1 MSRQEPIRCF
11 EGTAKPHEP
20 FWKIKDVAEGEEP
33 EIELDGY
40 ISEYSWFED
49 DITPAMFK
57 DALNEAGG
65 GGPITIRINSYGGDV
80 IAAARMHTIIR
91 DYPGKVTVKIDG
103 VAASAATVVAVAG
116 DVVRMQETGY
126 FMIHDPAFVFFL
138 AQINLEDMTRMTE
151 ALKSFKEG
159 IVNAYETKT
168 KLPRPVLSSLMTEET
183 WMDAQKALDL
193 GFIDEM
199 IRGNESVFKLPANV
213 AAVNALQNF
222 SNVPPALMQALKSD
236 QPQEECSS
244 EPLLTEDEQR
254 EAQNLRERVKSILR
268 KETEAC

>member
-1 MSRQEPIRCF
+1 MKKREPIRCF
-11 EGTAKPHEP
+11 EGNSKPYEP
-20 FWKIKDVAEGEEP
+20 FWKIKDAVDGEEP

-138 AQINLEDMTRMTE
+138 AQINLEDMMRMTE
-151 ALKSFKEG
+151 ALKTFKEG
-159 IVNAYETKT
+159 IMNAYETKT
-168 KLPRPVLSSLMTEET
+168 KLPRTELSTLMTEET

-199 IRGNESVFKLPANV
+199 IRGNESVFSLPENV

-222 SNVPPALMQALKSD
+222 RNVPPALMQALKSD
-236 QPQEECSS
+236 QPQDEVGSS

-254 EAQNLRERVKSILR
+254 EAQTLRERVKSILR
-268 KETEAC
+268 KE

>member
-1 MSRQEPIRCF
+1 MKKREPIRCF
-11 EGTAKPHEP
+11 EGNSKPYEP
-20 FWKIKDVAEGEEP
+20 FWTIKDAVDGEEP

-49 DITPAMFK
+49 DITPAIFK
-57 DALNEAGG
+57 DALNEVGG

-138 AQINLEDMTRMTE
+138 AQINLEDMTRMTKTLE
-151 ALKSFKEG
+151 SIKEG

-168 KLPRPVLSSLMTEET
+168 KLPRPELSTLMTEET

-199 IRGNESVFKLPANV
+199 IRGKESVFNLPTNV

-222 SNVPPALMQALKSD
+222 TNVPPALMQALEREK
-236 QPQEECSS
+236 PQEESGSS
-244 EPLLTEDEQR
+244 EPLLTEEEQR

-268 KETEAC
+268 KE

>member
-1 MSRQEPIRCF
+1 MKRNEPIRCF
-11 EGTAKPHEP
+11 EGNSKPHEP
-20 FWKIKDVAEGEEP
+20 FWTIKNAVDGEEP

-49 DITPAMFK
+49 DITPGMFK
-57 DALNEAGG
+57 DALNEVGK

-126 FMIHDPAFVFFL
+126 FMIHDPAYVFFL
-138 AQINLEDMTRMTE
+138 AQINLEEMTRMTE
-151 ALKSFKEG
+151 ALGAFKEG
-159 IVNAYETKT
+159 IMNAYETKT
-168 KLPRPVLSSLMTEET
+168 KLPRPELSTLMTEET
-183 WMDAQKALDL
+183 WMDAQKALNL

-199 IRGNESVFKLPANV
+199 IRGKENVFNLPTNA

-222 SNVPPALMQALKSD
+222 TNVPPALMQALEREK
-236 QPQEECSS
+236 PQEESGSS
-244 EPLLTEDEQR
+244 EPLLTEEEQR
-254 EAQNLRERVKSILR
+254 EAQTLRERVKSILR
-268 KETEAC
+268 KE

>member
-1 MSRQEPIRCF
+1 MNKKHEPIRCF
-11 EGTAKPHEP
+11 EGNAKPYEP
-20 FWKIKDVAEGEEP
+20 FWNVKNAVDDGEP
-33 EIELDGY
+33 MIELDGY
-40 ISEYSWFED
+40 ISEYSWFDD

-57 DALNEAGG
+57 DALNEAGK

-126 FMIHDPAFVFFL
+126 FMVHDPAFVFFL

-168 KLPRPVLSSLMTEET
+168 KLPRPELSTLMTEET

-193 GFIDEM
+193 GFVDEM
-199 IRGNESVFKLPANV
+199 IRGKESVFSLPANA

-222 SNVPPALMQALKSD
+222 SNVPPALMQALESG
-236 QPQEECSS
+236 QPQEAAGSS
-244 EPLLTEDEQR
+244 EPLLTEEEQR
-254 EAQNLRERVKSILR
+254 EAQTLRERVNSILR
-268 KETEAC
+268 KE